1 MWLVK
6 NVSLISNPKVQFRY
20 VNFFINIFRVNIT
33 YYLTDLK
40 ISKVDSVFFIE
51 ENYSTHALNDNFLKC
66 FAVRE
71 PVNLWMLQKT
81 CMYSLPMPLNIVSI
95 PLYFK
100 NSPLLIQNWGGNLKQ
115 SLHCCPVSSFTSH
128 ILLQVDWGL
137 QLEHWHLVT
146 VCSFYLLQPF
156 AVTTCL

>member
-1 MWLVK
+1 M
-6 NVSLISNPKVQFRY
+6 
-20 VNFFINIFRVNIT
+20 NIT

-100 NSPLLIQNWGGNLKQ
+100 NSADTKLGLEPKAKSPLL
-115 SLHCCPVSSFTSH
+115 PSFK
-128 ILLQVDWGL
+128 
-137 QLEHWHLVT
+137 
-146 VCSFYLLQPF
+146 FY
-156 AVTTCL
+156 